1 MLKSQNNALAA
12 ENEVPEGV
20 YHRSP
25 EMLDLPKD
33 EVSRLRKLDVSM
45 VAERLGHMDEIRK
58 GENAIDLTKR
68 IGGFDYQQAVAWLH
82 HEFGFL
88 AAAAAVREQ
97 MEVSPRNGH
106 LRRPRTRS
114 RRQSTRSSMDWAVIA
129 SGCR

>member
-12 ENEVPEGV
+12 ENEAL
-20 YHRSP
+20 RASIIDLR

-82 HEFGFL
+82 HEFGFWRL
-88 AAAAAVREQ
+88 PQRSESRCSLNPGTAIYEGREHDQ
-97 MEVSPRNGH
+97 EGSPRAARWTG
-106 LRRPRTRS
+106 L
-114 RRQSTRSSMDWAVIA
+114 
-129 SGCR
+129 